1 MSDTEP
7 ASDRRVNPPR
17 GSDERLIKKLAPCLQ
32 ILRTIAAASI
42 DVNLGVV
49 TGIAVGNHFK
59 KSTSRLKGDKKEH
72 ALGVEGCVDITPLS
86 RWSHPVEHPE
96 RGMVEIALGSH
107 PFSFLLLS
115 TVTTAQPHH
124 QDEGNQRKG
133 INQGRG
139 GSGRQSKA

>member
-7 ASDRRVNPPR
+7 ASDRRVNPSR

-49 TGIAVGNHFK
+49 AGIAIGNHFEQ
-59 KSTSRLKGDKKEH
+59 STSRLKGDKKEH
-72 ALGVEGCVDITPLS
+72 ALGVEGCVDITPLA
-86 RWSHPVEHPE
+86 RRSHPVEHPE

-107 PFSFLLLS
+107 PFNFC
-115 TVTTAQPHH
+115 
-124 QDEGNQRKG
+124 
-133 INQGRG
+133 
-139 GSGRQSKA
+139 